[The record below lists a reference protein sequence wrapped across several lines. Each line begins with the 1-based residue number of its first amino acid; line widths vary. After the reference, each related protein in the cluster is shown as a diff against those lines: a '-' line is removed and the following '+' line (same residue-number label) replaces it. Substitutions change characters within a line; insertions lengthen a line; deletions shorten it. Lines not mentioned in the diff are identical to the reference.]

1 MDPPR
6 ILYGSVVSDLG
17 KQYVQ
22 PETEI
27 LTIETES
34 MLASVNP
41 EKEVL
46 ESGQEGDSF

>member
-1 MDPPR
+1 MDNKSNVY
-6 ILYGSVVSDLG
+6 LHT
-17 KQYVQ
+17 YVQ